1 MALNEIS
8 QFKTLLENSRHM
20 LIVFAVG
27 GNGDAVAS
35 ALALK
40 LWCAEGSRQVDVASS
55 DFRAASNLHFL
66 PGIEEIKPELA
77 HLQKF
82 IIKVDVS
89 KAPIDTLSYD
99 VKDNWL
105 SIYLTPKSGTI
116 TKQELR
122 TAQST
127 FKYDLIITLG
137 AADLNALGNI
147 FFNNTD
153 LFYRTPIINIDSQA
167 GNERYGQVNLVEP
180 TAAAVSEVVARSLQ
194 GMEPGRVAG
203 EIATSL
209 LTGLT
214 IATGSFKHARLSPLT
229 LQLASDLVQNG
240 AEREK
245 IVERL
250 YRTRSVASLK
260 LWGQALT
267 HLQTDS
273 ALGLVSTTLTR
284 DDFIRS
290 GTTPDDLHGIV
301 DELLST
307 APEAKLTLVLYEEN
321 NGGQSAKG
329 GPNPPKAGGK
339 INGILAV
346 DKNFDA
352 LKLIAQ
358 LNPTGT
364 KRQANFVLENMTLK
378 EAEERVKGIIAGGR
392 S

>member
-1 MALNEIS
+1 MALNDTE
-8 QFKTLLENSRHM
+8 QFKTLLTNSRHA
-20 LIVFAVG
+20 LIVFASKN
-27 GNGDAVAS
+27 NGDAIAS

-40 LWCAEGSRQVDVASS
+40 KWCGRGNREAEIACS
-55 DFRAASNLHFL
+55 DFTAPANLKFL
-66 PGIEEIKPELA
+66 PGLTEIKPELA

-105 SIYLTPKSGTI
+105 SIYLTPKAGTI

-137 AADLNALGNI
+137 APDLDSLGSI

-153 LFYRTPIINIDSQA
+153 LFYRTPIVNFDYQS
-167 GNERYGQVNLVEP
+167 GNERYGQVNIVDG
-180 TAAAVSEVVARSLQ
+180 TASAIAEVVAHTLHTLEPTSLN
-194 GMEPGRVAG
+194 G
-203 EIATSL
+203 EIATAL
-209 LTGLT
+209 LAGLT

-229 LQLASDLVQNG
+229 MQLASDLVTAG

-245 IVERL
+245 IVQHL

-267 HLQTDS
+267 HLQID
-273 ALGLVSTTLTR
+273 AELGLVSTLLTR
-284 DDFIRS
+284 DDFIHS
-290 GTTPDDLHGIV
+290 GTTADDLHGIV
-301 DELLST
+301 EELLST
-307 APEAKLTLVLYEEN
+307 APEAKLTLVLYEV
-321 NGGQSAKG
+321 NGGGTK
-329 GPNPPKAGGK
+329 K
-339 INGILAV
+339 IHGILAV

-352 LKLIAQ
+352 TKLLAQ

-364 KRQANFVLENMTLK
+364 KRQVSFILENMSLQ
-378 EAEERVKGIIAGGR
+378 EAEEKVKIIIKEAR
-392 S
+392 